1 MKTEDAVRHFGTKSA
16 IARALGIT
24 KASLTSWRERVPA
37 LRAWQLSQ
45 ITAGKLRFDPNEYLD
60 RPRPSG
66 AVRAPRAVSSRGI
79 AEPASV
85 PARRASKKR
94 VTRRP

>member
-37 LRAWQLSQ
+37 LRAWQLSE
-45 ITAGKLRFDPNEYLD
+45 ITAGKLKFDPNEYLD
-60 RPRPSG
+60 RPRG
-66 AVRAPRAVSSRGI
+66 AGTVRAPRAVSSRRI
-79 AEPASV
+79 AEDASS
-85 PARRASKKR
+85 PTRRASKKR
-94 VTRRP
+94 VSRRP